1 MRFAV
6 TYPVSHPSNPELV
19 SGTGVAAVAAAAE
32 KAGFHGIGFGDHP
45 APPQRWL
52 DAGGHDTPDPFVAMG
67 FAAARTTAL
76 RLIPNIVVLPYRNP
90 FLVAKAGATLDVL
103 SGGRFTLAVAMGY
116 LKREFAALGADFDD
130 RAVLFDEAL
139 DAIRS
144 IWTADDVSLE
154 GRNFSARGITAHP
167 RPVSTPYPPIWI
179 GGNTGRARQRVVT
192 HGDGWS
198 PFAAS
203 PGMAQTAGTAAIDTV
218 ERLTEGVDDLR
229 RRFDAA
235 DRDWSAI
242 DISFTIFADDS
253 HGDTQFNAEACLAD
267 IDELAAAGVT
277 WVQVVLPGD
286 SLTQTLEAID
296 RFGQLVIDGV

>member
-1 MRFAV
+1 MRFAI

-19 SGTGVAAVAAAAE
+19 SGTGVAAVAAAVE

-52 DAGGHDTPDPFVAMG
+52 DAGGHDAPDPFVAMG

-116 LKREFAALGADFDD
+116 LKREFAALGADFDN
-130 RAVLFDEAL
+130 RAELFDEAL
-139 DAIRS
+139 DVIRS
-144 IWTADDVSLE
+144 IWTADDVSFE
-154 GRNFSARGITAHP
+154 GRSFSARGITAHP
-167 RPVSTPYPPIWI
+167 RPVSTPHPPIWI
-179 GGNTGRARQRVVT
+179 GGNTGGARQRVAT
-192 HGDGWS
+192 YGDGWS

-203 PGMAQTAGTAAIDTV
+203 PGMAQTAGTASIDTV
-218 ERLTEGVDDLR
+218 ERLTEGIDDLR

-235 DRDWSAI
+235 ERDWSAI
-242 DISFTIFADDS
+242 DVSFTIFADDS
-253 HGDTQFNAEACLAD
+253 HSDTEFNAEACLAD

-296 RFGQLVIDGV
+296 RFGQLVIDRS